1 MKPTIPDPS
10 AGHREQ
16 PVNKRAVRSVFLGL
30 IILPLVLL
38 ASYSFYRSYQDLT
51 SSTLARRQTIAQLT
65 SVILMEKF
73 DHLRDVGLSFANR
86 PHFQDLVR
94 RGKWAEALETTRV
107 VFRDFPYID
116 HVLLTDVN
124 GTQMASLPEAP
135 DTAGENFAFRDWYRG
150 VSEEWK
156 PYISDIYKRRALPA
170 YNVIALAIP
179 IKFED
184 GDPAG
189 ILVLQVKA
197 ETLSQWIRPV
207 EVGATGFVYFVDPSG
222 HSAGHPKFP
231 DEGQI
236 GDFYSFEPVRRVLRG
251 QGGAGIFYNTIDGEE
266 RLVAYM
272 PVPGYGWGAIVT
284 QSKSEAFMIRD
295 QNVRFLMIVYASL
308 LLFTIL
314 LVYGIWRIQND
325 LVEKEKEVA
334 TVSAEREQLELFAFV
349 ASHDLQEPL
358 QKIVGFETLIKDQY
372 SDKLGEEG
380 RRHLERID
388 KAVQQ
393 MMRMM
398 EGIRQFSRIRKIE
411 SFTLINLE
419 DLVKEV
425 VADMDY
431 KLVETGSTVQVKYL
445 PRVSGD
451 FSQLR
456 HLFHNLLWNAVKF
469 RKVDRPLNI
478 IVETKPAGKGFC
490 KIQVRDNGIGFDEKY
505 LDQIFT
511 PFKRLHTKSE
521 YEGSGMGLAI
531 CRKIAIFHGGSITAK
546 SVPGEGSTFILTLP
560 CAHP

>member
-1 MKPTIPDPS
+1 MKHTFPDPS
-10 AGHREQ
+10 AGHLEQ
-16 PVNKRAVRSVFLGL
+16 PANKRAVRSVLFGL
-30 IILPLVLL
+30 IVLPFVVL
-38 ASYSFYRSYQDLT
+38 ASYSYYRSYIDLT
-51 SSTLARRQTIAQLT
+51 NSTLERRQTIAQLA

-86 PHFQDLVR
+86 PVFQDLVR
-94 RGKWAEALETTRV
+94 RGKWTEALETTRV

-116 HVLLTDVN
+116 HVFLIDVK
-124 GTQMASLPEAP
+124 GTHMASLPEAP
-135 DTAGENFAFRDWYRG
+135 DTLGENFGFRDWYRG
-150 VSEEWK
+150 VSDGWN
-156 PYISDIYKRRALPA
+156 PFISEIYKRRALPT

-184 GDPAG
+184 GAPAG

-197 ETLSQWIRPV
+197 ETLSYWIKPV
-207 EVGATGFVYFVDPSG
+207 EVGKTGFVYFVDPSG
-222 HSAGHPKFP
+222 HSAGHPQFP
-231 DEGQI
+231 DEGKI
-236 GDFYSFEPVRRVLRG
+236 GDFSAFEPVKKALRG
-251 QGGAGIFYNTIDGEE
+251 LGGAGIFYNPIDGEE

-272 PVPGYGWGAIVT
+272 PVANYNWGAIVT
-284 QSKSEAFMIRD
+284 QSKNEAFTVRD
-295 QNVRFLMIVYASL
+295 KNVRFLLLVYVSL
-308 LLFTIL
+308 LLFTVL
-314 LVYGIWRIQND
+314 LAYGIWRIQNA
-325 LVEKEKEVA
+325 LVEKEKEIA

-358 QKIVGFETLIKDQY
+358 QKIIGFESLIKDQY
-372 SDKLGEEG
+372 SAQLGEEG

-398 EGIRQFSRIRKIE
+398 EGIRQFSRIRKVE
-411 SFTLINLE
+411 KFSPINLE
-419 DLVKEV
+419 NLVKEV
-425 VADMDY
+425 IADMEY
-431 KLVETGSTVQVKYL
+431 KLTETGSVIHVKYL
-445 PRVSGD
+445 PKVEGD
-451 FSQLR
+451 YSQMR
-456 HLFHNLLWNAVKF
+456 HLFHNLLWNALKF
-469 RKVDRPLNI
+469 RKADVPLTVTVD
-478 IVETKPAGKGFC
+478 TKPAGKGLC

-546 SVPGEGSTFILTLP
+546 SAPGEGSTFILTLP

>member
-1 MKPTIPDPS
+1 MTPTLPDSS
-10 AGHREQ
+10 AGHVEQ
-16 PVNKRAVRSVFLGL
+16 PANKRAVRSVLFGL
-30 IILPLVLL
+30 IVLPFIVL
-38 ASYSFYRSYQDLT
+38 ASYSYYRSDRDLT
-51 SSTLARRQTIAQLT
+51 NSTLERRQTIAQLA

-86 PHFQDLVR
+86 PSFQDLVR
-94 RGKWAEALETTRV
+94 RGKWTDALETTRI

-116 HVLLTDVN
+116 HVFLTDVN

-135 DTAGENFAFRDWYRG
+135 DTIGENFAFRDWYRG
-150 VSEEWK
+150 VIEEWK
-156 PYISDIYKRRALPA
+156 PYISEIYKRRALPA

-184 GDPAG
+184 GTPAG
-189 ILVLQVKA
+189 ILVLQIKA
-197 ETLSQWIRPV
+197 ETLSQWIKPV
-207 EVGATGFVYFVDPSG
+207 EVGKTGFVYFVDSRG

-231 DEGQI
+231 DEGPI
-236 GDFYSFEPVRRVLRG
+236 GDFSAFAPVKKALRG
-251 QGGAGIFYNTIDGEE
+251 LGGAGIFYNPIDGEE
-266 RLVAYM
+266 RLVSYM
-272 PVPGYGWGAIVT
+272 PVAGYHWASIVT
-284 QSKSEAFMIRD
+284 QSKDEAFTMRD
-295 QNVRFLMIVYASL
+295 KNVRFLLLVYVSL
-308 LLFTIL
+308 ILFTVL
-314 LVYGIWRIQND
+314 LSYGIWRIQNA
-325 LVEKEKEVA
+325 LVEKEKEIA

-358 QKIVGFETLIKDQY
+358 QKIVGFESLIKDQY

-380 RRHLERID
+380 RRHLDRID

-398 EGIRQFSRIRKIE
+398 EGIRQFSRIRKVE
-411 SFTLINLE
+411 KFATINLE
-419 DLVKEV
+419 ELVKEV
-425 VADMDY
+425 IADMEY
-431 KLVETGSTVQVKYL
+431 KLVETGSKIQVKYL
-445 PRVSGD
+445 PKIQGD
-451 FSQLR
+451 YSQLR

-469 RKVDRPLNI
+469 RKPDVPLTVVVDTRP
-478 IVETKPAGKGFC
+478 TGKGFC

-546 SVPGEGSTFILTLP
+546 SEPGEGSMFILTLP
-560 CAHP
+560 CEHP